1 MEDRVAGGEW
11 RSGGLWRGDLRL
23 MREDEAL
30 NQARGDAEGPDP
42 LALEETGLTSPRRGI
57 RNV

>member
-1 MEDRVAGGEW
+1 MEDRVVGGEW
-11 RSGGLWRGDLRL
+11 RSGGLWRGGLRL

-42 LALEETGLTSPRRGI
+42 LALEETGLT
-57 RNV
+57 